1 MVALEVMSFACPFLV
16 AGAWAAMRRR
26 GRPALMA
33 PALYAALV
41 GTGGLMIP
49 AAERQLPFP
58 VCALG
63 IAFALAWAGLID
75 FIRPDQGHGPE
86 DHNDDGGG
94 GGRPPPPAAP
104 AAARVRS
111 ARSRVVAGFR
121 AGVLG
126 TCQRGCG
133 QPRRRDCWLPARR
146 RLTANSDRT

>member
-26 GRPALMA
+26 GRPALMG
-33 PALYAALV
+33 PALYAAVV

-49 AAERQLPFP
+49 AAERQLPLP

-63 IAFALAWAGLID
+63 IAFALAFAGLID

-94 GGRPPPPAAP
+94 GGWPPPPPRGCAP
-104 AAARVRS
+104 RDPEWWPDFEREFWAHVSVGAARRDGETV
-111 ARSRVVAGFR
+111 GFR
-121 AGVLG
+121 RAGG
-126 TCQRGCG
+126 S
-133 QPRRRDCWLPARR
+133 RRTPTARR
-146 RLTANSDRT
+146 PF